1 MLHCFFLEYV
11 FIVAPIPGEMIQFD
25 EYIFSD
31 GLKPPTSYLYIYHE
45 FKPFMEVNSFNTWIL
60 WVIFVHP
67 FLQGFVKN
75 GEQVT
80 FCKSMST
87 GMSLEV
93 CKWFANGLFHL
104 LVLINRI
111 YWGYK
116 PFTNHL
122 LTSWDIHVKVVSF
135 HFLHVFSPIG
145 AVGPLPLSSS
155 GAHVTPLLS
164 G

>member
-1 MLHCFFLEYV
+1 MLHCFFLENV

-45 FKPFMEVNSFNTWIL
+45 FKPFMEVNLFNTWIL
-60 WVIFVHP
+60 WVIVVHP

-87 GMSLEV
+87 GMSQEV
-93 CKWFANGLFHL
+93 GNG
-104 LVLINRI
+104 
-111 YWGYK
+111 
-116 PFTNHL
+116 
-122 LTSWDIHVKVVSF
+122 
-135 HFLHVFSPIG
+135 
-145 AVGPLPLSSS
+145 
-155 GAHVTPLLS
+155 
-164 G
+164 